1 VLSQQQNRDERRSN
15 YILVHWLLVDAR
27 PNATPAGCQPGR
39 VGVRGRNRHF
49 DRAVLGQFTQLGI
62 ASPLVGG
69 ADIGPYLRFATP
81 AIAYA
86 IGLKASRAA

>member
-1 VLSQQQNRDERRSN
+1 MFV
-15 YILVHWLLVDAR
+15 VVT
-27 PNATPAGCQPGR
+27 ATSIALFSANSLN
-39 VGVRGRNRHF
+39 VGIASYV
-49 DRAVLGQFTQLGI
+49 GI